1 MHCSAHLLFIYA
13 NAAKYCMTKSGR
25 IVKREENRQ
34 IRHLDD
40 VFEAFRREIENTMRP
55 WSTRFGLPSLFDSEG
70 FRLPLCDMADKG
82 NRYELHL
89 EIPGIDK
96 DKLNVKATSNS
107 VEVSAEKSERAEE
120 KRKDYI
126 YSERSRSSFYRMIP
140 VPEEIVPSK
149 VNAKVNNGIL
159 TVDLPKKNPSKAK
172 QTTKVEVK

>member
-1 MHCSAHLLFIYA
+1 
-13 NAAKYCMTKSGR
+13 MTKSSK
-25 IVKREENRQ
+25 IVKREENTQ

-40 VFEAFRREIENTMRP
+40 VFENFRREIENAVRP
-55 WSTRFGLPSLFDSEG
+55 WSTRFEFPSLFDSEG
-70 FRLPLCDMADKG
+70 IRMPLCDMADKG

-96 DKLNVKATSNS
+96 ENLNVKATSNS

-120 KRKDYI
+120 KRKGYI
-126 YSERSRSSFYRMIP
+126 YSERSQSSFYRMIP

-149 VNAKVNNGIL
+149 VIAKVNNGIL

-172 QTTKVEVK
+172 QATKVDVK